1 MKSPGNSTLKKLC
14 LPLACIA
21 LVILFLPIGIL
32 RAESSADSASKKD
45 QIEKIET
52 DLSREKEKFLTFGR
66 KEQSLLGQLSDLEK
80 IISEQRELVVKLK
93 KKIGQSKKALGQ
105 SQAKLKGI
113 EGELREVESRLA
125 RRLVSFYKY
134 AKRGYLQLLSSS
146 AGLDQLRR
154 RIKYLKVILE
164 EDQLLFRQMAE
175 IQMNHKKGIAGIK
188 AQLTAIDSLENSE
201 RARLQTIKN
210 EMDKKVLLL
219 MKIHK
224 EKEFY
229 ETAVKELEL
238 AAKDLR
244 EKLLDMEKRPQKKEA
259 VVAALPTDFAEYK
272 GKLPLPFRGK
282 IQKGKGPI
290 GSAQVNS
297 FKGIFI
303 KGPAGGEVRAVF
315 RGRVDYS
322 GWLKGYGQIIVVN
335 HGLRYFTVSAHLLE
349 RFKSEGQA
357 VEKGEVIGLIG
368 ETGVMGGPNL
378 YFEIRKGG
386 THLDPFEWLKD
397 H

>member
-1 MKSPGNSTLKKLC
+1 MKKLC
-14 LPLACIA
+14 LPPACTA
-21 LVILFLPIGIL
+21 LVILSLLPGIL
-32 RAESSADSASKKD
+32 RAESSADPTSKKD

-52 DLSREKEKFLTFGR
+52 DLTREKEKFLTFGR
-66 KEQSLLGQLSDLEK
+66 KEESLLGQLSDLEK
-80 IISEQRELVVKLK
+80 TINEQRELLGKLK
-93 KKIGQSKKALGQ
+93 EKIGQSKKALRR
-105 SQAKLKGI
+105 SQDKLRGI
-113 EGELREVESRLA
+113 EDELKEVESRLA

-134 AKRGYLQLLSSS
+134 AKRGYLQLLGSS
-146 AGLDQLRR
+146 AGLNQLRR
-154 RIKYLKVILE
+154 RIKYLTVVLE
-164 EDQLLFRQMAE
+164 EDQHLFRQMAD
-175 IQMNHKKGIAGIK
+175 IQMNYKKEIGGIR

-244 EKLLDMEKRPQKKEA
+244 EKLLDLERIPQKKEA
-259 VVAALPTDFAEYK
+259 VAVALPKDFAEYK
-272 GKLPLPFRGK
+272 GKLTLPFRGK
-282 IQKGKGPI
+282 VQKGRGPL
-290 GSAQVNS
+290 GSSQLNS
-297 FKGIFI
+297 FKGIYI

-322 GWLKGYGQIIVVN
+322 GWLKGYGQIIVIN

-386 THLDPFEWLKD
+386 EHLDPFEWLKV